1 MAMCKSYV
9 SLPEGNGYWMGS
21 KNKKA
26 QMKYKQFDMEYHVFQ
41 VFQAEQSYPWE
52 IHRTA
57 DFLLAMNLILE
68 D

>member
-1 MAMCKSYV
+1 MTVLYNIEVMKW
-9 SLPEGNGYWMGS
+9 LMGS

-26 QMKYKQFDMEYHVFQ
+26 QMKYKQFDMEYHVYQ